1 MQNPSMKIEDL
12 SVHKGELETDPKKSE
27 ELPQGFL
34 PFFLELGE
42 SLFSSLIV
50 LFLIYRFI
58 AMPEVVHGASMYPNF
73 DTGERILLEK
83 VTKLYKPYERGEV
96 VILHPPG
103 NDEIDYLKRIVAL
116 PGDIVKIK
124 DCRVYISRYGEK
136 FELQEYYLDDSVC
149 TTEGTFFKEG
159 HSVRLMEDE
168 YLVFG
173 DNRENSVDSRFFGV
187 VKGSSIQG
195 RVVLRFWPLD
205 RVGFL

>member
-1 MQNPSMKIEDL
+1 MKIEDL
-12 SVHKGELETDPKKSE
+12 SAHKE
-27 ELPQGFL
+27 ELTQGFL

-159 HSVRLMEDE
+159 HSIRLVEDE